1 MRSVVKK
8 VMAIIIVLLVNVS
21 LVNSLSSEEW
31 VWDEV
36 ESTESSTVLFMIN
49 NPYASVN
56 GEFKLIDTENANV
69 EPALINDRTLIPIRF
84 FSENFGFEVGWD
96 SNSRTAT
103 IEKGD
108 KSICIKPDSSV
119 VTVNGEEVL
128 LDVPSTIIHN
138 RLYVPLRNL
147 NEMVGKKVS
156 YKKGVILVSDDDVSI
171 EDYEAKEFADV
182 YINFVRRDVL
192 NRFDMEEL
200 PRWEIA
206 YELVN
211 HVMTYHGKKIPT
223 CDIYYFPD
231 KKAIPMEAYNQVELA
246 VYLDLLA
253 VEKGDFEPFKS
264 LAEEEVNA
272 ALSKFEELLSKEP
285 EFNMVSV
292 SNANEDLLSAISNRV
307 KNRSEIIRIS
317 VYDFATD
324 SSVNYNGE
332 ERFYPASLTKV
343 LNLLCFMEQVKD
355 GKLNLD
361 STHTLKQ
368 SDKYINGTK
377 VTGTGNLQY
386 QANGTKYTYRD
397 ILSRMISLSDN
408 VGANIIFDTVG
419 SNKFDAFCEKYQLNN
434 TRIYKKYYDGNS
446 AVPSNY
452 TTADDLTRM
461 LVLLENR
468 LVVDDDLSNTGI
480 GFMKKTDT
488 RTRIPRY
495 APKDV
500 VIANKIGTLSRLA
513 GDMALIYFPDRE
525 PIALTIIVEGKNKS
539 SINEEK
545 ANDLI
550 GLISKDIIEY
560 YRQYPKPY
568 LYIDGNLV
576 QEATGFR
583 FINNRPYIRWHSS
596 LENYPSES
604 ILIGSEKYVSLDS
617 LTKDN
622 SCRFLLEGY
631 PCRAIRITGKK

>member
-182 YINFVRRDVL
+182 YINFVQRDVL